1 MKQAQAVKTDYQ
13 PITVNAAASTKDKLI
28 RSDVNTGGENVYE
41 ILLVRKDHIIAKVVG
56 PHKAGSVPVKL
67 ELPQVFPVQGHTV
80 DAGVFKLYTKGQATE
95 AKAKVKKAG
104 PKREG
109 PTKMSKCRD
118 YVKANPN
125 GTKADYM
132 VAFQAPDIG
141 CTKMGANT
149 YYLTLKKEFNLP

>member
-1 MKQAQAVKTDYQ
+1 MKTQAVKQDYQ
-13 PITVNAAASTKDKLI
+13 PITVNASASTKDKLI
-28 RSDVNTGGENVYE
+28 RSDMNTGSENVYE
-41 ILLVRKDHIIAKVVG
+41 ILLVRKNHIIAKIVG
-56 PHKAGSVPVKL
+56 AHKAGAVPVKL
-67 ELPQVFPVQGHTV
+67 ELPQVFPVQGHVVGT
-80 DAGVFKLYTKGQATE
+80 GLFKLYTNEPVSE
-95 AKAKVKKAG
+95 AKAKAKKAG

-132 VAFQAPDIG
+132 AAFQAPDIG